1 MDSNV
6 SESKRFYGWISLA
19 MAGLVMFLFM
29 GIFFISFGIFLPVL
43 CKEFGWS
50 RGAVSGAFAVAMV
63 IAGILGPFAGM
74 FIAKYGP
81 RRSIIMGNILFAL
94 GFVVLAFQKELWH
107 LYAGFGLIAGLGYS
121 FGGFLPA
128 VTIANNWFLRKR
140 SLAMSIVMASGGIG
154 GLVLAPA
161 ITAIV
166 GSVGWRFAYV
176 ILSAIVAVFMVVVP
190 GIFIRNKPEDLGQ
203 VPDGVAILEP
213 AEAESGA
220 PCRKVYTTPV
230 DFTLREAIRTRALWL
245 VIFTGV
251 VFMFTMN
258 MIATH
263 QIAFLETI
271 GIVGMVAATAMGLFS
286 GIQVV
291 GAVAFG
297 ISGLRYNLWPLT
309 VACTVVTTIGMVLI
323 LITKSLSMVFL
334 YNIVLGIGIGGFFTG
349 NLGIPS
355 SYYGRTHYPKI
366 VGIVLPFATILGGTG
381 PLIAG
386 AMYDKT
392 GSYTLPFT
400 ITFILLIASAVCM
413 ILAPPPKHPS
423 LRNG

>member
-6 SESKRFYGWISLA
+6 SGSKRFYGWISLA

-29 GIFFISFGIFLPVL
+29 GIFFISFGIFLPIL

-63 IAGILGPFAGM
+63 IAGILGPFAGI

-81 RRSIIMGNILFAL
+81 RRSIIIGNILFAL
-94 GFVVLAFQKELWH
+94 GFLVLAFQKELWH
-107 LYAGFGLIAGLGYS
+107 LYAGFGVIAGLGYS

-140 SLAMSIVMASGGIG
+140 SMAMSMVYSAGGIG

-161 ITAIV
+161 VMAII
-166 GSVGWRFAYV
+166 GSVGWRSAYL
-176 ILSAIVAVFMVVVP
+176 ILSAIVVVFMVVIP

-203 VPDGVAILEP
+203 VPDGAVALET
-213 AEAESGA
+213 AKAKSSA
-220 PCRKVYTTPV
+220 PLRKVHTTPV
-230 DFTLREAIRTRALWL
+230 DFTLGEAVRTRALWL
-245 VIFTGV
+245 VIFTSV

-271 GIVGMVAATAMGLFS
+271 GVVGMVAATAMGIFS

-297 ISGLRYNLWPLT
+297 VSGLRYNMWPLT
-309 VACTVVTTIGMVLI
+309 VICTVVATIGMALALV
-323 LITKSLSMVFL
+323 TKSLSMVFV

-355 SYYGRTHYPKI
+355 SYFGRTNYPKI
-366 VGIVLPFATILGGTG
+366 VGIAIPFATILGSAG
-381 PLIAG
+381 PLVAG

-400 ITFILLIASAVCM
+400 ITVILLIVSVVCM

-423 LRNG
+423 LRS

>member
-1 MDSNV
+1 
-6 SESKRFYGWISLA
+6 
-19 MAGLVMFLFM
+19 M
-29 GIFFISFGIFLPVL
+29 GIFFISFGIFLPIL

-63 IAGILGPFAGM
+63 IAGILGPFAGI

-81 RRSIIMGNILFAL
+81 RRSIIIGNILFAL
-94 GFVVLAFQKELWH
+94 GFLVLAFQKELWH
-107 LYAGFGLIAGLGYS
+107 LYAGFGVIAGLGYS

-140 SLAMSIVMASGGIG
+140 SMAMSMVYSAGGIG

-161 ITAIV
+161 VMAII
-166 GSVGWRFAYV
+166 GSVGWRSAYL
-176 ILSAIVAVFMVVVP
+176 ILSAIVVVFMVVIP

-203 VPDGVAILEP
+203 VPDGAVALET
-213 AEAESGA
+213 AKARSSA
-220 PCRKVYTTPV
+220 PLRKVHTTPV
-230 DFTLREAIRTRALWL
+230 DFTLGEAVRTRALWL
-245 VIFTGV
+245 VIFTSV

-271 GIVGMVAATAMGLFS
+271 GVVGMVAATAMGIFS

-297 ISGLRYNLWPLT
+297 VSGLRYNMWPLT
-309 VACTVVTTIGMVLI
+309 VICTVVATIGMALALV
-323 LITKSLSMVFL
+323 TKSLSMVFV

-355 SYYGRTHYPKI
+355 SYFGRTNYPKI
-366 VGIVLPFATILGGTG
+366 VGIAIPFATILGSAG
-381 PLIAG
+381 PLVAG

-400 ITFILLIASAVCM
+400 ITVILLVMSVVCM

-423 LRNG
+423 LRS

>member
-6 SESKRFYGWISLA
+6 SGSKRFYGWISLA

-29 GIFFISFGIFLPVL
+29 GIFFLSFGIFLPIL

-81 RRSIIMGNILFAL
+81 RRAIILGNILLAL
-94 GFVVLAFQKELWH
+94 GFLLLAFQKELWH
-107 LYAGFGLIAGLGYS
+107 LYAGFGVLAGIGYS

-128 VTIANNWFLRKR
+128 VTIANNWFVRKR
-140 SLAMSIVMASGGIG
+140 SMAMSIVYSSGGIG

-161 ITAIV
+161 IMAIIGSLGWRSAYLFLFAIV
-166 GSVGWRFAYV
+166 V
-176 ILSAIVAVFMVVVP
+176 VFMVIVP

-203 VPDGVAILEP
+203 VPDGVVALEP
-213 AEAESGA
+213 AEAESSA
-220 PCRKVYTTPV
+220 PRRKLYTTPV
-230 DFTLREAIRTRALWL
+230 DFTLGEAVRTRALWL
-245 VIFTGV
+245 LIFTSV

-258 MIATH
+258 MLATH

-271 GIVGMVAATAMGLFS
+271 GVVGMVAATAVGIFS
-286 GIQVV
+286 GMQVV

-297 ISGLRYNLWPLT
+297 VSGLRYNLWPLT
-309 VACTVVTTIGMVLI
+309 IVCTVVATIGMALI
-323 LITKSLSMVFL
+323 LVSKSLSMVLL

-349 NLGIPS
+349 DLGIPS
-355 SYYGRTHYPKI
+355 SYYGRTNYPKI
-366 VGIVLPFATILGGTG
+366 VGIAIPFATILGSAG
-381 PLIAG
+381 PLVAG

-400 ITFILLIASAVCM
+400 IAVILLLVSVVCM
-413 ILAPPPKHPS
+413 ILAPPPRHPS
-423 LRNG
+423 LRS